1 VALAMNGRI
10 IPLSLPKWGLL
21 MTEGTL
27 ASWRAPVGASL
38 AAGDPVADIESEK
51 IVNELEAHEPG
62 ILRRQLIQA
71 GETCPVGALIG
82 VMTEGDVPDA
92 DIDAFI
98 AGYAGA
104 DAPREV
110 SIAAVAP
117 RAGAA
122 PAAAGVEHTAAAAR
136 REPVQIPAALRGA
149 GSTQNVR
156 ATHHATL
163 LAQLW
168 GVDLTQIRGTGNAG
182 QVTKTDLIAAI
193 VSAGGTIDPVAARL
207 PYDALPQLDAERPAT
222 PGARRLAA
230 GLGVPLRS
238 VEPHPGERRI
248 RKADVLAATE
258 GTGTERFV
266 ERPFSATHRVM
277 ARRVAESVHNAPH
290 FRLVIDVRIDELLA
304 LGETASGKSGI
315 KVSLNDLLVAAS
327 AHVLTTVDGVNVHVL
342 DDRIRQFKDAD
353 IAIAVSTAQGL
364 IAPVVRAANSKG
376 IAEIATDAR
385 ALALKAREGR
395 LSREEVEGGTFTIS
409 NLGMFGVREFDAIIN
424 PPQGAIL
431 AVGAARRE
439 KLLAET
445 GAEIVATVMTLTMS
459 CDHRAID
466 GALGARFLKALKAM
480 IEAPAS
486 LEHPRTAR
494 AHAPE
499 SRSRGM
505 A

>member
-1 VALAMNGRI
+1 MNGRI

-27 ASWRAPVGASL
+27 ASWRAPVDARL
-38 AAGDPVADIESEK
+38 AVGDPVADIESEK

-82 VMTEGDVPDA
+82 VMTAGDVADA

-98 AGYAGA
+98 AAYAGA
-104 DAPREV
+104 NAPLEV
-110 SIAAVAP
+110 SIPAVAP

-122 PAAAGVEHTAAAAR
+122 LAAAGVEHTAPPAQR
-136 REPVQIPAALRGA
+136 TPVQIPAALRGA

-156 ATHHATL
+156 ATHHATV

-168 GVDLTQIRGTGNAG
+168 GVDLTLIRGTGNAG

-193 VSAGGTIDPVAARL
+193 ESAGGTIDPVAAQL
-207 PYDALPQLDAERPAT
+207 PDHAVPPLDLERPAT
-222 PGARRLAA
+222 PAARRLAA

-248 RKADVLAATE
+248 RKADVLAATR
-258 GTGTERFV
+258 GTGTERFI
-266 ERPFSATHRVM
+266 ERSFSATQRVI
-277 ARRVAESVHNAPH
+277 ARRVAESKRNAPH

-304 LGETASGKSGI
+304 LGEAVSGKSGI

-327 AHVLTTVDGVNVHVL
+327 AQVLTTVEGVNVHVL
-342 DDRIRQFKDAD
+342 DHRTRQFKNAD
-353 IAIAVSTAQGL
+353 VAIAVATARGL
-364 IAPVVRAANSKG
+364 IAPILRAANTKG
-376 IAEIATDAR
+376 IAEIASEAR

-439 KLLAET
+439 KVLTET

-486 LEHPRTAR
+486 LEHPRTAD
-494 AHAPE
+494 AQPPE
-499 SRSRGM
+499 SRSGGL

>member
-1 VALAMNGRI
+1 MNGRI

-27 ASWRAPVGASL
+27 VSWRAAVGARL

-62 ILRRQLIQA
+62 ILRRQLIPA

-82 VMTEGDVPDA
+82 VMTEGDVSDA
-92 DIDAFI
+92 DIDTFVA
-98 AGYAGA
+98 AYAGA
-104 DAPREV
+104 DAPLEV
-110 SIAAVAP
+110 SISAVAP

-122 PAAAGVEHTAAAAR
+122 PAAAGVEHIGPAAGHA
-136 REPVQIPAALRGA
+136 PTQIPAALRGT
-149 GSTQNVR
+149 GGTQNVR
-156 ATHHATL
+156 ATHHATV

-182 QVTKTDLIAAI
+182 QVTKTDLLAAI
-193 VSAGGTIDPVAARL
+193 VSAGGTIDPIAARRPDHAVPL
-207 PYDALPQLDAERPAT
+207 LDAERPAT
-222 PGARRLAA
+222 PAARRLAA
-230 GLGVPLRS
+230 GLGMPLRS
-238 VEPHPGERRI
+238 LEPHPGERRI
-248 RKADVLAATE
+248 RKADVRAAAE

-266 ERPFSATHRVM
+266 ERSFSATHRVM
-277 ARRVAESVHNAPH
+277 ARRVAESKRNAPH

-304 LGETASGKSGI
+304 LGEAASRKSGI

-327 AHVLTTVDGVNVHVL
+327 AHVLTTIEGVNVHVL

-353 IAIAVSTAQGL
+353 VAVAVATALGL
-364 IAPVVRAANSKG
+364 VAPIVRAANSKG
-376 IAEIATDAR
+376 IAEIASEAH

-439 KLLAET
+439 KLLTET
-445 GAEIVATVMTLTMS
+445 GAEIVATVMTVTMS

-486 LEHPRTAR
+486 LEHPRAAR

-499 SRSRGM
+499 SRSGGM

>member
-1 VALAMNGRI
+1 MNGRI

-21 MTEGTL
+21 MTDGTL
-27 ASWRAPVGASL
+27 ASWRAPVGARL
-38 AAGDPVADIESEK
+38 AAGDAVADIESEK
-51 IVNELEAHEPG
+51 IVNELEAHEAG
-62 ILRRQLIQA
+62 ILRRQLIPA

-82 VMTEGDVPDA
+82 VMTEGNVSDA
-92 DIDAFI
+92 DIDAFV
-98 AGYAGA
+98 AAYARA
-104 DAPREV
+104 DAPLEV
-110 SIAAVAP
+110 SVPAVAP

-122 PAAAGVEHTAAAAR
+122 LAAAGGEHTAPPAQHA
-136 REPVQIPAALRGA
+136 PVQIPAALRGT

-156 ATHHATL
+156 ATHHAIV

-168 GVDLTQIRGTGNAG
+168 GVDLTQIRGTGNAA

-193 VSAGGTIDPVAARL
+193 VSAGGTIDPIAARL
-207 PYDALPQLDAERPAT
+207 PDHAVPPLDVERPAT
-222 PGARRLAA
+222 PAARRLAA
-230 GLGVPLRS
+230 GLGVPLRG
-238 VEPHPGERRI
+238 VEPRPGERRI
-248 RKADVLAATE
+248 RKADVLAASE
-258 GTGTERFV
+258 GTAADRFI

-277 ARRVAESVHNAPH
+277 ARRVGESKRNAPH
-290 FRLVIDVRIDELLA
+290 FRLVIDVRVDELLA
-304 LGETASGKSGI
+304 LGEAASEKSGI

-327 AHVLTTVDGVNVHVL
+327 AHVLTTVQGVNVHVL

-353 IAIAVSTAQGL
+353 VAIAVATARGL
-364 IAPVVRAANSKG
+364 VAPIIRAVNTKS
-376 IAEIATDAR
+376 IAEIAREAH

-409 NLGMFGVREFDAIIN
+409 NLGMFGIREFDAIIN

-431 AVGAARRE
+431 AVGAARCE
-439 KLLAET
+439 KLLTET
-445 GAEIVATVMTLTMS
+445 GAEIVATVVTLTMS

-480 IEAPAS
+480 IEGPAS

-494 AHAPE
+494 ARPPE
-499 SRSRGM
+499 NRRGGM

>member
-1 VALAMNGRI
+1 MNGRI

-27 ASWRAPVGASL
+27 ASWRAAVGARL
-38 AAGDPVADIESEK
+38 AAGDPVADVESEK

-82 VMTEGDVPDA
+82 VMTEGDVSDA
-92 DIDAFI
+92 DIDAFVA
-98 AGYAGA
+98 AGSGASLEVSGAAATPRA
-104 DAPREV
+104 DA
-110 SIAAVAP
+110 
-117 RAGAA
+117 
-122 PAAAGVEHTAAAAR
+122 AAAGTEHTVSAAR
-136 REPVQIPAALRGA
+136 STAVQIPAALRGT
-149 GSTQNVR
+149 GSSQSVR
-156 ATHHATL
+156 ATHHATV

-168 GVDLTQIRGTGNAG
+168 GVDLAQIRGTGNAG
-182 QVTKTDLIAAI
+182 QVTKTDLLAAI
-193 VSAGGTIDPVAARL
+193 VSAGGTIDPVAAGL
-207 PYDALPQLDAERPAT
+207 PDHTVPSTDAERPAT
-222 PGARRLAA
+222 PAARGLAA
-230 GLGVPLRS
+230 RLGMPLGS
-238 VEPHPGERRI
+238 VEPRPGERRI
-248 RKADVLAATE
+248 RKADVLAASE
-258 GTGTERFV
+258 GTGAEGYI

-277 ARRVAESVHNAPH
+277 ARRVAESKRSAPH

-304 LGETASGKSGI
+304 LGEATSRKSGI
-315 KVSLNDLLVAAS
+315 RVSLNDLLIAAS
-327 AHVLTTVDGVNVHVL
+327 ARVLTAVEGVNVHVL

-353 IAIAVSTAQGL
+353 IAIAVSTAHGL
-364 IAPVVRAANSKG
+364 IAPVVRTANSKG
-376 IAEIATDAR
+376 ISEIATEAR
-385 ALALKAREGR
+385 ALVVKAREGR

-439 KLLAET
+439 KLLTEN
-445 GAEIVATVMTLTMS
+445 GAEIVATVMTVTMS

-466 GALGARFLKALKAM
+466 GALGARFLEALKAL

-486 LEHPRTAR
+486 LEHPRAAR

-499 SRSRGM
+499 SPSGGT

>member
-1 VALAMNGRI
+1 MNRRI

-27 ASWRAPVGASL
+27 VSWRAAVGAPL

-62 ILRRQLIQA
+62 VLRRQLIPA
-71 GETCPVGALIG
+71 GETCSVGALIG
-82 VMTEGDVPDA
+82 VMTEGDVSDA
-92 DIDAFI
+92 DIDTFVA
-98 AGYAGA
+98 AYPGA
-104 DAPREV
+104 DAPLEV
-110 SIAAVAP
+110 GIPAVAP
-117 RAGAA
+117 RADAA
-122 PAAAGVEHTAAAAR
+122 PAAAGVEHIAPAAGRA
-136 REPVQIPAALRGA
+136 PVRIPAALRGT

-156 ATHHATL
+156 ATHHATV

-168 GVDLTQIRGTGNAG
+168 GVDMTQIRGTGNAG
-182 QVTKTDLIAAI
+182 QVTKTDLLVAI
-193 VSAGGTIDPVAARL
+193 VSAGGTIDPIAARL
-207 PYDALPQLDAERPAT
+207 PDHVVPPLDVKRPAT
-222 PGARRLAA
+222 PAARRLAA
-230 GLGVPLRS
+230 GLGVPLHS

-258 GTGTERFV
+258 ATDTERFV
-266 ERPFSATHRVM
+266 EHPFSATHRVM
-277 ARRVAESVHNAPH
+277 ARRVGESKRNAPH
-290 FRLVIDVRIDELLA
+290 FRLLIEVRIDELLA

-327 AHVLTTVDGVNVHVL
+327 AHVLTTVEGVNVHVL

-353 IAIAVSTAQGL
+353 VAIAVATAHGL
-364 IAPVVRAANSKG
+364 IAPIVRAANSKG
-376 IAEIATDAR
+376 IARIANEAH

-439 KLLAET
+439 KLLTET
-445 GAEIVATVMTLTMS
+445 GAEIVATVITLTLS

-466 GALGARFLKALKAM
+466 GVLGARFLKALKSV

-486 LEHPRTAR
+486 LEHPRAVLAR
-494 AHAPE
+494 PPE
-499 SRSRGM
+499 SLSGGM

>member
-1 VALAMNGRI
+1 MNGHI

-27 ASWRAPVGASL
+27 ASWRAAIGDRL
-38 AAGDPVADIESEK
+38 AGGDPVADIESEK

-82 VMTEGDVPDA
+82 VMTEGDVSDA
-92 DIDAFI
+92 DIDAFV
-98 AGYAGA
+98 AVYAGA
-104 DAPREV
+104 DAPLEV

-117 RAGAA
+117 RAGATLG
-122 PAAAGVEHTAAAAR
+122 AAGAEHTAPPAKCS
-136 REPVQIPAALRGA
+136 PVQIPAALRAA

-156 ATHHATL
+156 ATHHATV

-168 GVDLTQIRGTGNAG
+168 GVDLTQIRGTGNAA

-207 PYDALPQLDAERPAT
+207 PDHAVPPLDAERPAT
-222 PGARRLAA
+222 PAARRLAA
-230 GLGVPLRS
+230 GLGVPLSS

-248 RKADVLAATE
+248 RKADVLAASE
-258 GTGTERFV
+258 GTATERFV

-277 ARRVAESVHNAPH
+277 ARRVAESKRDAPH
-290 FRLVIDVRIDELLA
+290 FRLVIDVCIDELMA
-304 LGETASGKSGI
+304 LGEAVSGKSGI

-327 AHVLTTVDGVNVHVL
+327 AHVLTNVEGVNIHVL

-353 IAIAVSTAQGL
+353 VAIAVATAHGL
-364 IAPVVRAANSKG
+364 MAPVVRAANSKS
-376 IAEIATDAR
+376 IAEIATEAR

-431 AVGAARRE
+431 AVGAARRD
-439 KLLAET
+439 KLITET
-445 GAEIVATVMTLTMS
+445 EAEIVATLMTLTLS

-466 GALGARFLKALKAM
+466 GALGACFLKALKAM

-494 AHAPE
+494 AQPPE
-499 SRSRGM
+499 SRSGGM

>member
-1 VALAMNGRI
+1 MNGRI

-27 ASWRAPVGASL
+27 ASWRTPVGARL
-38 AAGDPVADIESEK
+38 AVGDPVADIESEK

-62 ILRRQLIQA
+62 ILRRQLIPA

-82 VMTEGDVPDA
+82 VLTEGDVSDA
-92 DIDAFI
+92 DIDAFV
-98 AGYAGA
+98 AAYAGA
-104 DAPREV
+104 NAPLEV
-110 SIAAVAP
+110 SIPAVAP
-117 RAGAA
+117 HAGAA
-122 PAAAGVEHTAAAAR
+122 FSAAGVEHTAPPTPRA
-136 REPVQIPAALRGA
+136 PVQIPAALRGT

-156 ATHHATL
+156 ATHHATV

-168 GVDLTQIRGTGNAG
+168 GVDLTQIPGTGNAG

-193 VSAGGTIDPVAARL
+193 ESAGGTIDPVAAQL
-207 PYDALPQLDAERPAT
+207 PDHAVPPLDVERPAT
-222 PGARRLAA
+222 PAARRLAA

-238 VEPHPGERRI
+238 VAPRAGERRI
-248 RKADVLAATE
+248 RKADVLAVTE
-258 GTGTERFV
+258 GTGTERFI

-277 ARRVAESVHNAPH
+277 ARRVAESKRNAPH

-304 LGETASGKSGI
+304 LGDAASGNSAI

-327 AHVLTTVDGVNVHVL
+327 AHVLTAVEGMNVHVL

-353 IAIAVSTAQGL
+353 VAIAVATPHGL
-364 IAPVVRAANSKG
+364 IAPIVRAANLKG
-376 IAEIATDAR
+376 IAEIASEAR

-395 LSREEVEGGTFTIS
+395 LSREEIEGGTFTIS
-409 NLGMFGVREFDAIIN
+409 NLGMYGVREFDAIIN

-445 GAEIVATVMTLTMS
+445 GAEIVATVITLTMS

-466 GALGARFLKALKAM
+466 GALGARFLKALKTL

-494 AHAPE
+494 VQPPE
-499 SRSRGM
+499 NRSGGM